1 MANQHSEPKFDTERY
16 SAKSSAFLELTDA
29 YANNLKTYVSF
40 QHVDS
45 GREVYFKAFI
55 TNLVETYNCEWT
67 RESIYG
73 RADAVPIFKQNER
86 SIAIN
91 IVIPGA
97 TIGEAYENLGNVQQL
112 LQFMYPTYTQDFLDE
127 NSGMY
132 ADSRTITK
140 PPYVRMKVMNLI
152 QSTRNLTSQQAEWQ
166 AVSDDEDN
174 GETKPTE
181 QKLYDGYSST
191 PGADSGLLG
200 FIRNCTV
207 LHNLEGETGVFE
219 KAQNTILP
227 KEIELAITFGV
238 IHETP
243 IGYTKDVDNIVPSTT
258 EGQMQVFP
266 YGVSLDLGQDLS
278 SLAKTTTEIE
288 EEVQLAESQLGI
300 TERTAADVPPP
311 QNGITGESVQ
321 EANQQADFY
330 NTLPG
335 SMGSGVSGY

>member
-127 NSGMY
+127 NSGVY
-132 ADSRTITK
+132 ADSRTITCLL
-140 PPYVRMKVMNLI
+140 Y
-152 QSTRNLTSQQAEWQ
+152 TS
-166 AVSDDEDN
+166 D
-174 GETKPTE
+174 
-181 QKLYDGYSST
+181 
-191 PGADSGLLG
+191 
-200 FIRNCTV
+200 
-207 LHNLEGETGVFE
+207 
-219 KAQNTILP
+219 
-227 KEIELAITFGV
+227 
-238 IHETP
+238 
-243 IGYTKDVDNIVPSTT
+243 
-258 EGQMQVFP
+258 
-266 YGVSLDLGQDLS
+266 
-278 SLAKTTTEIE
+278 
-288 EEVQLAESQLGI
+288 
-300 TERTAADVPPP
+300 AAD
-311 QNGITGESVQ
+311 E
-321 EANQQADFY
+321 
-330 NTLPG
+330 
-335 SMGSGVSGY
+335 